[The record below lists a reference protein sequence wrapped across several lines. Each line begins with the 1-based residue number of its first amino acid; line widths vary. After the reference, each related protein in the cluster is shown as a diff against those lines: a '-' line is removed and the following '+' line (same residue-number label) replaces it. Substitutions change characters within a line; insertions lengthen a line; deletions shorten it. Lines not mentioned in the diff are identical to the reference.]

1 LATDGYAAT
10 LYGWVQRLAPACNVR
25 DLSRLVQ
32 LVELAYSYQPDRDN
46 PRLRTDEF
54 VTLVEGRRVES
65 PTSAR
70 VRVMTVHQAK
80 GLQFDIVVLPELD
93 VRLGGQPPPIIAG
106 RPSPGEPWDCV
117 CRYVPSEI
125 QPLLPRRL
133 ADLCGQQTARVIEE
147 SLCVLYVALTR
158 AVHALHL
165 IIAPARESEKNLPAT
180 LSGVLRGALAPDAKP
195 QPLAI
200 LYEHGDAEWG
210 RGITHGAPSVGL
222 TVVDEPLT
230 VRLAPSRKQ
239 HRGWE
244 HRSPS
249 QLEGGPKIDL
259 ARHLRLDQSGAMARG
274 TLMHAWFQQ
283 IGWLDDGPPDE
294 AVLRE
299 IAGRPEFRGL
309 DSMALLADFR
319 RTLTA
324 PAVAQALCK
333 ANYQQPD
340 MTAPQLRL
348 LRERPFALRDG
359 DAILSGTFD
368 RLVVRYEGAEP
379 RAADV
384 LDFKSDSIR
393 DDDPTAI
400 QVRTEFYRPQLEA
413 YRRAAAMLFGLDPSQ
428 VSARL
433 IFTGPGVVVTL

>member
-1 LATDGYAAT
+1 
-10 LYGWVQRLAPACNVR
+10 
-25 DLSRLVQ
+25 
-32 LVELAYSYQPDRDN
+32 
-46 PRLRTDEF
+46 
-54 VTLVEGRRVES
+54 
-65 PTSAR
+65 
-70 VRVMTVHQAK
+70 MTVHQAK

-93 VRLGGQPPPIIAG
+93 FRLGGQPPPIIAG

-133 ADLCGQQTARVIEE
+133 AELCSGQTARVIEE

-158 AVHALHL
+158 AVHALHA
-165 IIAPARESEKNLPAT
+165 IIAPAKESEKNLPAT

-210 RGITHGAPSVGL
+210 RSITHGAPPVGL
-222 TVVDEPLT
+222 TAVDEPLT
-230 VRLAPSRKQ
+230 VRLAASRKQ
-239 HRGWE
+239 RRGWE

-274 TLMHAWFQQ
+274 TLVHAWFQQ
-283 IGWLDDGPPDE
+283 IGWLDAGLPDE

-299 IAGRPEFRGL
+299 IAARPEFRGL
-309 DSMALLADFR
+309 DTIALLAEFR
-319 RTLTA
+319 RALA
-324 PAVAQALCK
+324 VPAIAEALCK
-333 ANYQQPD
+333 ASYQQSGL
-340 MTAPQLRL
+340 TAPQWRL
-348 LRERPFALRDG
+348 LREWPFALRDG

-368 RLVVRYEGAEP
+368 RLVVRYERAEP

-384 LDFKSDSIR
+384 LDFKTDAIR
-393 DDDPTAI
+393 NDDPTAI
-400 QVRTEFYRPQLEA
+400 QVRSDFYRPQLEA

-428 VSARL
+428 ISARL
-433 IFTGPGVVVTL
+433 IFTEPGVVVQL